1 LICIQPVPPPCPVRQ
16 AGGKSDAVAL
26 SSDTQVKTMEIDR
39 LQKRMAEVSAELD
52 KYTAMYQEAVIDV
65 GQGTVLAGSGGLV
78 VVRPPR
84 AYV

>member
-1 LICIQPVPPPCPVRQ
+1 LICIQPVPPPCPVRR